1 MKMSECGNCNNFVYD
16 EEYDEYICEAYFDE
30 DELARLRTDTKEPCP
45 YWKSN
50 DEYRTVRRQAFL
62 NEWELRQKRG

>member
-1 MKMSECGNCNNFVYD
+1 MKFGKGGGAAVECESCNNYVFD
-16 EEYDEYICEAYFDE
+16 EEYNEYVCEAYFDE
-30 DELARLRTDTKEPCP
+30 DELARLRLDAKAPCP

-62 NEWELRQKRG
+62 HQ